1 MKKTWIYDLEVFK
14 PIFTATFI
22 DKDSDEERVFVI
34 SKNRDDRNAFFFF
47 LFNEVSGLV
56 GYNCLHYDSQ
66 ILEWFFKHPNATTE
80 ELREYSD
87 IIIHAEKRRPDY
99 PEWKLTIPHLDL
111 FRALSLSTAAKR
123 TGLKWCE
130 FMMDMPNIEDMPD
143 VLDEDMVLLY
153 NKNDVI
159 ATKLLYTKFYY
170 EIEIRKAMTASEGV
184 SLMNSTEPDM
194 AKKLFLKYLSEATGI
209 DKKTLSSMQTQRDII
224 KVKDIIFP
232 YVKFET
238 ENFNLVLQAF
248 QKLILK
254 PGEKFEFSIPYQGID
269 IDYGLG
275 GLHAAPKNKRISTND
290 THTIR
295 TLDGTSYYPHLSF
308 KNKLAPAHLPQEA
321 FTNLYENLFIQRKSI
336 PKKDPKNYVLKITI
350 NAAYGLMNDEFSFLR
365 DSLVGL
371 AICINGQL
379 LLSMLVEKITTTIPD
394 SKVLMINTDGAEFYI
409 PNTHEKEY
417 FKIAKWWEEL
427 TRIPLEHDVYQEMI
441 IKDVNNY
448 ISVFQNGKTKC
459 KGSFEFEN
467 IPLHKN
473 KSHAIIPRAIYN
485 YFVNNIPIE
494 KTIKE
499 HKNIFDFCA
508 GVKAGS
514 SPEKG
519 KSKFV
524 LYQVV
529 NGKLERIKLSKIVR
543 YFISRKGG
551 YLIKEYEDNTTAQV
565 EAPLMNGRR
574 LVKEWK
580 VTYFNRA
587 FDIPMEEY
595 NLDYSYYIHHAKE
608 IINAIENKE
617 QLKLL

>member
-1 MKKTWIYDLEVFK
+1 
-14 PIFTATFI
+14 
-22 DKDSDEERVFVI
+22 
-34 SKNRDDRNAFFFF
+34 
-47 LFNEVSGLV
+47 
-56 GYNCLHYDSQ
+56 
-66 ILEWFFKHPNATTE
+66 
-80 ELREYSD
+80 
-87 IIIHAEKRRPDY
+87 
-99 PEWKLTIPHLDL
+99 
-111 FRALSLSTAAKR
+111 
-123 TGLKWCE
+123 
-130 FMMDMPNIEDMPD
+130 MMDMPNIEDMPD

-321 FTNLYENLFIQRKSI
+321 FTNLYESLFIQRKSI

-365 DSLVGL
+365 DPLVGL

-524 LYQVV
+524 LYQVI
-529 NGKLERIKLSKIVR
+529 NGKLEKIKLSKIVR
-543 YFISRKGG
+543 YFIAKKGG

-595 NLDYSYYIHHAKE
+595 NIDYNYYIHHAKE

>member
-1 MKKTWIYDLEVFK
+1 MKKTWVYDLEVFK

-34 SKNRDDRNAFFFF
+34 SKNRDDRQAFFFF
-47 LFNEVSGLV
+47 LLNEVAGLI

-66 ILEWFFKHPNATTE
+66 ILEWFLKHRNTTTE

-87 IIIHAEKRRPDY
+87 IIVNTKDKRPDY
-99 PEWKLTIPHLDL
+99 PEWKLTIKHLDL

-123 TGLKWCE
+123 TSLKWTE
-130 FMMDMPNIEDMPD
+130 FMMDMPNIEEMPD
-143 VLDEDMVLLY
+143 VLDEDLVLLY

-159 ATKLLYTKFYY
+159 ATKLLYTKYYY
-170 EIEIRKAMTASEGV
+170 EIEIRKTMTLSEDV
-184 SLMNSTEPDM
+184 NLMNSTEPDM

-209 DKKTLSSMQTQRDII
+209 DKKTLSSMQTKRGTINI
-224 KVKDIIFP
+224 KDIIFP
-232 YVKFET
+232 YVKFDT
-238 ENFNLVLQAF
+238 EIFNLVLQAF
-248 QKLILK
+248 EKLSLIS
-254 PGEKFEFSIPYQGID
+254 GEKFEFSINYQGID

-275 GLHAAPKNKRISTND
+275 GLHAAPKNTTISTNE

-295 TLDGTSYYPHLSF
+295 TLDGTSYYPHLCF
-308 KNKLAPAHLPQEA
+308 QNDLAPAHLPKKA
-321 FTNLYENLFIQRKSI
+321 FIDLYRNLFIQRKNI

-365 DSLVGL
+365 DPLMGL

-379 LLSMLVEKITTTIPD
+379 LLSMLVEKITTTIPN
-394 SKVLMINTDGAEFYI
+394 SKVIMINTDGAEFYI

-417 FKIAKWWEEL
+417 FEIAKWWENL
-427 TRIPLEHDVYQEMI
+427 TNIPLEHDVYNKMI
-441 IKDVNNY
+441 IGDVNNY
-448 ISVFQNGKTKC
+448 ISIFQNGKTKC
-459 KGSFEFEN
+459 KGKFEFEN

-473 KSHAIIPRAIYN
+473 KSHSIIPRAIYN
-485 YFVNNIPIE
+485 YFVNNIPVE

-508 GVKAGS
+508 GVKAGT

-529 NGKLERIKLSKIVR
+529 NSKLERIKLSKIVR
-543 YFISRKGG
+543 YFVSKKGG

-574 LVKEWK
+574 LIKEWK

-587 FDIPMEEY
+587 FDIPIEEY
-595 NLDYSYYIHHAKE
+595 NIDYSYYIFSAKT
-608 IINAIENKE
+608 IINDIENKQ